1 MAPLTGLAG
10 RLARLGRGGVEET
23 LVEGL
28 VALVLQAFG
37 VERRRNRGLRVV
49 PLALIVQSVDVLD
62 VVAPLVVQSAAKVP
76 LPRSEYELG
85 HDNLEVLADRLR
97 QEAGDV
103 PVHVQ
108 RLGGFRDARGSRRHG
123 VELEIVG
130 AEGVVAG
137 PLLGAGQRGREQTA
151 VVVRPSEQER
161 VPLARGLELQP
172 REELAASKRRAQAVH
187 ESRGGGEPV
196 LPRRDGDRL
205 HVRVDDRRPELL
217 HLREEQGEHLLHAQL
232 HEVPQRGLA
241 KGGERGE
248 EPSPELPEER
258 IRVRVPSLRGVNQPV
273 IDERPER
280 PERGGS
286 LVTAPHAAIAVILTR
301 THRVLLVPE

>member
-1 MAPLTGLAG
+1 M
-10 RLARLGRGGVEET
+10 
-23 LVEGL
+23 
-28 VALVLQAFG
+28 
-37 VERRRNRGLRVV
+37 
-49 PLALIVQSVDVLD
+49 
-62 VVAPLVVQSAAKVP
+62 
-76 LPRSEYELG
+76 
-85 HDNLEVLADRLR
+85 
-97 QEAGDV
+97 
-103 PVHVQ
+103 
-108 RLGGFRDARGSRRHG
+108 
-123 VELEIVG
+123 
-130 AEGVVAG
+130 
-137 PLLGAGQRGREQTA
+137 
-151 VVVRPSEQER
+151 
-161 VPLARGLELQP
+161 
-172 REELAASKRRAQAVH
+172 
-187 ESRGGGEPV
+187 

-248 EPSPELPEER
+248 EPSPELPEEC